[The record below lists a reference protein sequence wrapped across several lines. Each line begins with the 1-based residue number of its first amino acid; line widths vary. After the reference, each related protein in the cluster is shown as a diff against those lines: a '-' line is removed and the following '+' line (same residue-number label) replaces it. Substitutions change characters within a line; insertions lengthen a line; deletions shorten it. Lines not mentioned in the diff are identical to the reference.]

1 MPPDSNTGEVI
12 VDLKPEQM
20 DLLADTVLKQDEF
33 GFDLPADKVEKVDR
47 HRDEETGRFA
57 KKDDGDSELDR
68 LRAQLRD
75 SDAIRTENARLKA
88 EREEL
93 VGRVHQTHNNEAEA
107 NYATVNTRIQALGE
121 KQATLRE
128 KLAMFNSLGD
138 YDNAAVITAQMMEVT
153 ADLKADKQ
161 LKQSLEAR
169 YHENKRRSD
178 AERHASKDPLE
189 VRLAAAQLSPSAKA
203 WLRLH
208 PECILEDSKTTEVAR
223 HHNEAVRN
231 GLVPDTRA
239 YFHYI
244 EEQMGFRNAP
254 AHKQQEQANPY
265 ANRQPDRDEARTM
278 SPPVS
283 REGGNQNAQQR
294 PNQIK
299 LTAEQVE
306 MARLNGMTNEEYALG
321 VMKMK
326 NEKRDFN
333 SRFGSRR

>member
-1 MPPDSNTGEVI
+1 MPPDANGEVI

-20 DLLADTVLKQDEF
+20 DLLTDTVLKQDEF
-33 GFDLPADKVEKVDR
+33 GFDLEPGKADKVDR

-57 KKDDGDSELDR
+57 KKEGDSELDR

-75 SDAIRTENARLKA
+75 ADAIRTENARLRA
-88 EREEL
+88 ERETL
-93 VGRVHQTHNNEAEA
+93 VGRVHETHNGYQESE
-107 NYATVNTRIQALGE
+107 YARVQERITNADSRI
-121 KQATLRE
+121 ATLKKE
-128 KLAMFNSLGD
+128 KAVAYTLGD
-138 YDNAAVITAQMMEVT
+138 VEAA
-153 ADLKADKQ
+153 ADLDVEITKLITKQ
-161 LKQSLEAR
+161 HQDQIHKQGMEAR
-169 YHENKRRSD
+169 YHENKRRSE
-178 AERHASKDPLE
+178 AERNASKDPLE
-189 VRLAAAQLSPSAKA
+189 ARLAAAQLSPSAKA

-208 PECILEDSKTTEVAR
+208 PECILEDSKTTEVAH
-223 HHNEAVRN
+223 HHNQAVKQ
-231 GLVPDTRA
+231 GLTPDTRA

-244 EEQMGFRNAP
+244 EEQMGFRDAP
-254 AHKQQEQANPY
+254 AHKGSEANPY

-283 REGGNQNAQQR
+283 REGGNHSPQR

-306 MARLNGMTNEEYALG
+306 MARFNGMTNEEYALG

-326 NEKRDFN
+326 NDKRDFN